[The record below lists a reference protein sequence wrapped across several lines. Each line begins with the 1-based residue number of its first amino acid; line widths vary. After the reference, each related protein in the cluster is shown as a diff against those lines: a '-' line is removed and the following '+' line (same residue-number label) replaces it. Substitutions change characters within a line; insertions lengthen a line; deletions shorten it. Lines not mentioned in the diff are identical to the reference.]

1 MHSKGWGLAA
11 LCAVLGMA
19 GCKNTTGTGATPP
32 PPSFP
37 FSSSAP
43 GAAAKAPGM
52 GASAERDPLLGPAPA
67 GNLPSRAPSPPP
79 GATASTNWNTPT
91 QPTSPAAM
99 TTGSGGLRIPGADSN
114 GGNASGPALPPIRLQ
129 QNGSTG
135 FTPANQ
141 PNPQPIQPGSG
152 LGALPAAGATGAITA
167 ASFNAGA
174 ADNYASLQA
183 ELARKGVVFQ
193 RLEMTNA
200 NEWRFTC
207 TVADKQNPS
216 LRRNFDHRGRTDI
229 EVMRAVLDEIDAP
242 PPGF

>member
-1 MHSKGWGLAA
+1 MRAKGGGVAA

-19 GCKNTTGTGATPP
+19 GCKNTAGTGATPP

-114 GGNASGPALPPIRLQ
+114 GGNTSGPALPPIRLQ

-141 PNPQPIQPGSG
+141 TNPQPIQPGSG
-152 LGALPAAGATGAITA
+152 LGALPAAGATGAIDRQST
-167 ASFNAGA
+167 
-174 ADNYASLQA
+174 
-183 ELARKGVVFQ
+183 
-193 RLEMTNA
+193 RLNSSHVSESRM
-200 NEWRFTC
+200 
-207 TVADKQNPS
+207 PS
-216 LRRNFDHRGRTDI
+216 S
-229 EVMRAVLDEIDAP
+229 A
-242 PPGF
+242 

>member
-1 MHSKGWGLAA
+1 
-11 LCAVLGMA
+11 
-19 GCKNTTGTGATPP
+19 
-32 PPSFP
+32 
-37 FSSSAP
+37 
-43 GAAAKAPGM
+43 
-52 GASAERDPLLGPAPA
+52 
-67 GNLPSRAPSPPP
+67 
-79 GATASTNWNTPT
+79 
-91 QPTSPAAM
+91 M
-99 TTGSGGLRIPGADSN
+99 TTGSGGLRIPGADN
-114 GGNASGPALPPIRLQ
+114 NAGNTGGPSLPPIRLQ
-129 QNGSTG
+129 QNGSAG

-152 LGALPAAGATGAITA
+152 LGAAGATGGVTA

-174 ADNYASLQA
+174 ADSYASLQA

>member
-1 MHSKGWGLAA
+1 MHLKGWGLLA

-19 GCKNTTGTGATPP
+19 GCKNTAGTGTTPP

-52 GASAERDPLLGPAPA
+52 GASMERDPLLGPLPNGA
-67 GNLPSRAPSPPP
+67 LPSRTASPPP
-79 GATASTNWNTPT
+79 GVTASNPWN
-91 QPTSPAAM
+91 QPNNPPAIP
-99 TTGSGGLRIPGADSN
+99 TGSGGLRIPGADN
-114 GGNASGPALPPIRLQ
+114 NAGTGTGPALPPIRLQ
-129 QNGSTG
+129 QNGSSG
-135 FTPANQ
+135 FSPANQ
-141 PNPQPIQPGSG
+141 PNPQPGLG
-152 LGALPAAGATGAITA
+152 LGAAPGAVTA

-174 ADNYASLQA
+174 TDSYATLQA
-183 ELARKGVVFQ
+183 EMVRKGVIFQ
-193 RLEMTNA
+193 RLEMSGA

-216 LRRNFDHRGRTDI
+216 LRRNYDHKGRTDI